1 MDKGIDKYLEE
12 IGKAQLL
19 SHEEELE
26 LIKAVQKKGTDCDE
40 MKQLEESSARF
51 FVSLSCQYKVQGI
64 DTMQLVE
71 AGKEGLRRAALK
83 YDFNTDA
90 KFLPFAVWFMRQEMQ
105 KVLKEAVDDVFYE
118 RKYLD
123 MFSEGDKSKLMTLA
137 NEGDVHAVC
146 VLIKGLNRKEH
157 SRLGAFVDEDTNEEI
172 EILLHDVEEGTT
184 FEKEEGEED
193 ALIQKLLD
201 AKKTMS
207 DEDLKVACD
216 LPIDITPFALELISR
231 GYDNAASCIEDP
243 ELLLNLC
250 GKGNKYAARELYH
263 NYMWGN
269 EEHGFF
275 IDKEQAKTYYDMAG
289 DTIEEWELWNDIDD
303 PGEEY
308 PEAHIYELS
317 GDSSILNAVSKLIDE
332 LCQRFGTPDNE
343 CGLYIP
349 QQALMKTLVGSGS
362 IYYRGNI
369 IRKDF
374 TPEGRLAIKTESDQG
389 EPLLYALRQA
399 FPNLH
404 VEMKEGE

>member
-1 MDKGIDKYLEE
+1 MDKGIDKYLED

-105 KVLKEAVDDVFYE
+105 KVL
-118 RKYLD
+118 
-123 MFSEGDKSKLMTLA
+123 
-137 NEGDVHAVC
+137 
-146 VLIKGLNRKEH
+146 
-157 SRLGAFVDEDTNEEI
+157 
-172 EILLHDVEEGTT
+172 
-184 FEKEEGEED
+184 
-193 ALIQKLLD
+193 
-201 AKKTMS
+201 
-207 DEDLKVACD
+207 
-216 LPIDITPFALELISR
+216 
-231 GYDNAASCIEDP
+231 
-243 ELLLNLC
+243 
-250 GKGNKYAARELYH
+250 
-263 NYMWGN
+263 
-269 EEHGFF
+269 
-275 IDKEQAKTYYDMAG
+275 
-289 DTIEEWELWNDIDD
+289 

-317 GDSSILNAVSKLIDE
+317 GDSSTLNAVSTLIDE

-349 QQALMKTLVGSGS
+349 QQALMKTLIGSSS

-369 IRKDF
+369 IKKKF
-374 TPEGRLAIKTESDQG
+374 TPEGRLVIETESDKG

-399 FPNLH
+399 FSNLN
-404 VEMKEGE
+404 VKMKE